1 MKNENGDHQF
11 EQVFDGDTCP
21 KFDDVLVKVD
31 EDDAIFD
38 IIGHK
43 FMSNMKNNSK
53 SIIEAIYKVD
63 VCKSP
68 RLEAKQEWF
77 NIFSGVTSC
86 MEYAWYCNSKQVIQR
101 ILCSGFTCFELD
113 HHHGISLT
121 PCNSLAQR

>member
-1 MKNENGDHQF
+1 MKNKNNDHQF
-11 EQVFDGDTCP
+11 KQVPDDETCTRDDELLL
-21 KFDDVLVKVD
+21 FDDVLVKVN
-31 EDDAIFD
+31 EDNAIFD

-63 VCKSP
+63 FCKSP
-68 RLEAKQEWF
+68 RLQAKQECLI

-101 ILCSGFTCFELD
+101 MIINE
-113 HHHGISLT
+113 
-121 PCNSLAQR
+121 